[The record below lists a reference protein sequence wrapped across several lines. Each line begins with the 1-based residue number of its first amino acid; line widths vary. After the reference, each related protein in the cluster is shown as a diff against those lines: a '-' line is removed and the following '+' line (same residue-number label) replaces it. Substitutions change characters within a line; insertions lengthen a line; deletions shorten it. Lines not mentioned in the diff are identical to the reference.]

1 MNPSGLG
8 FKPNT
13 RALLED
19 IYFHIEPVEAI
30 TSDFLI
36 PSCCHSTAAAVDRS
50 GFWGALTGML
60 KRRRQQRLSTV
71 EDGIYLEDIDS
82 DSMDPEELSQFFPSR
97 YELLCLV

>member
-1 MNPSGLG
+1 MEAV
-8 FKPNT
+8 
-13 RALLED
+13 RA
-19 IYFHIEPVEAI
+19 
-30 TSDFLI
+30 
-36 PSCCHSTAAAVDRS
+36 CCHSAAVAAVDRR

-97 YELLCLV
+97 YNGQGTIYNECTLHCCNVLGEFP